1 MKVGDLVQHK
11 QTKVAG
17 LITKELGPAKEKPYF
32 YYDVTFC
39 VEEVEYPKMRA
50 SLNSLLERW
59 EVISEA

>member
-17 LITKELGPAKEKPYF
+17 LITKELGPVKEKPYF
-32 YYDVTFC
+32 YYDVTFF
-39 VEEVEYPKMRA
+39 VEEASPKMRA

>member
-32 YYDVTFC
+32 YYDVTFY
-39 VEEVEYPKMRA
+39 VEGASSKMRA
-50 SLNSLLERW
+50 SLNSLFERW
-59 EVISEA
+59 DVISEA